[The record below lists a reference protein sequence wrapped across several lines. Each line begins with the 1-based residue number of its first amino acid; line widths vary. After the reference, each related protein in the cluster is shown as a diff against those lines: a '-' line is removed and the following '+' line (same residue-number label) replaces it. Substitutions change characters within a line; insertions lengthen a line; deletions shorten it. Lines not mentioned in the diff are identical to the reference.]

1 MSITLVSFLIV
12 GIFFIIVIESVRRG
26 ILETKYS
33 ILWII
38 TCIFL
43 GILSLSENLLEFLA
57 DFAGIAYA
65 PSLLFLFGLLCT
77 LIMIFDLTRRISSLS
92 NKMIVLT
99 QEYALLKEEHR
110 NELEQ
115 MKKETQKK
123 EEE

>member
-1 MSITLVSFLIV
+1 MSITLVFFLIV

-110 NELEQ
+110 KELAQ

>member
-1 MSITLVSFLIV
+1 MSITLVSFIIV

-110 NELEQ
+110 KELAQ